1 MLCGESLLG
10 QLASH
15 RKEALQE
22 STHYTYSPHTHTL
35 YLWPP
40 FLRPET
46 GNLVGIK
53 QPLALARIRSSPLSI
68 SRRYTDMLETSTS
81 FISSFTGGP
90 GGLVV
95 LTCGHHISTT
105 SRKAHTMTSVISK
118 KKTLAVIMIVR
129 LPLSIIFFFRRSHLW
144 FEWPSH
150 TKRSFFYYYPSIFCC
165 VWLNTHTQEKR
176 EKKEM
181 DNRIKES
188 GTGSKALPPFK

>member
-81 FISSFTGGP
+81 FISSSTGGP

-105 SRKAHTMTSVISK
+105 SRKAHTKTSVISK
-118 KKTLAVIMIVR
+118 KNLSSDNDRATSSVHHLLFSSQSSVIWVAVTHKKI
-129 LPLSIIFFFRRSHLW
+129 LFLLLS
-144 FEWPSH
+144 
-150 TKRSFFYYYPSIFCC
+150 
-165 VWLNTHTQEKR
+165 LNFLLCLIKHTHTRKKR
-176 EKKEM
+176 EKG
-181 DNRIKES
+181 N
-188 GTGSKALPPFK
+188 G